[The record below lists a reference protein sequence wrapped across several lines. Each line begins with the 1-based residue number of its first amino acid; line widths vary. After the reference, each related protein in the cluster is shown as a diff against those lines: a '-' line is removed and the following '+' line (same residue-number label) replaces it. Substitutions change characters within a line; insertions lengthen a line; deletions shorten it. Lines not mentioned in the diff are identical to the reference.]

1 MENKENKSTI
11 KSNKQNKKLKK
22 WKGEIKKKNIQVTM
36 KRKVKLVSA
45 VVICLL
51 SSFWICL
58 CFSHSSRSDC
68 LTLKKINEI
77 EPPDDF
83 KPAKQVLHAI
93 LDPAGKGGDGLVCFF
108 FFFSCVSLRMGAGL
122 GYKNHRC
129 PVSSPCPQS
138 ALGQLRS
145 PSERSLSGSCYLSDP
160 LLPTFDQSVRCPE
173 WEQIDPHSSLFAHL
187 APEQVRILCA

>member
-108 FFFSCVSLRMGAGL
+108 FFLFLCFLADGGWSGL
-122 GYKNHRC
+122 QESQV
-129 PVSSPCPQS
+129 PSFQPM
-138 ALGQLRS
+138 
-145 PSERSLSGSCYLSDP
+145 PSECFGAAQFP
-160 LLPTFDQSVRCPE
+160 Q
-173 WEQIDPHSSLFAHL
+173 
-187 APEQVRILCA
+187 